1 MDHFQGK
8 IQCIQ
13 PTAQIEAFEGE
24 LDFRMGETK
33 IFERINKKNMMLR
46 GCKLK
51 NTEWAIGMIIYTG

>member
-1 MDHFQGK
+1 
-8 IQCIQ
+8 
-13 PTAQIEAFEGE
+13 
-24 LDFRMGETK
+24 MGETK